1 MIQRRSARGWYVL
14 LLLPFLGLLAPVLYA
29 KAAPE
34 LFGIPFFYWYQV
46 LWLFASSALTALVY
60 ERTR

>member
-1 MIQRRSARGWYVL
+1 